1 MWYITNSTIVY
12 FQMAAYFTHC
22 KLQPVHLI
30 LTLRTA
36 QTLFFKLKN
45 HKTAASFARRL
56 IELGPKPDIATTVSI
71 KTVHSPSVRKYWKN
85 YLLAKSNIFFQT
97 CQKFNIF
104 RNLQYLW
111 LYFHMN
117 NLNKCSD
124 LFHTPSI
131 KLCVWLSWYLN
142 EFPLVCRRE
151 RS

>member
-1 MWYITNSTIVY
+1 MVY

-111 LYFHMN
+111 LYFHMKN
-117 NLNKCSD
+117 INKCSD
-124 LFHTPSI
+124 LFHTPSV
-131 KLCVWLSWYLN
+131 KLFVMVRLIFKWIPIGL
-142 EFPLVCRRE
+142 
-151 RS
+151 